1 MDPLNTKHYP
11 LYMSLAEQAAT
22 QSLSNVK
29 KVGAIVVLPSGMI
42 SLGWNGMPSGF
53 DNCCENPNLQKI
65 DEDTGELRPSTKP
78 EVIHAERNAIDK
90 FTREG
95 VSIRN
100 SVLFVTLSPCFECAK
115 AMLHLG
121 IKEVVY
127 KKHYKCTKGLM
138 LLIKAGILVTFYEAF
153 HAYSQQSNSM

>member
-1 MDPLNTKHYP
+1 MNPLNTKHYP
-11 LYMSLAEQAAT
+11 LYMLLAEQAAT

-121 IKEVVY
+121 IREVVY
-127 KKHYKCTKGLM
+127 KEPYKCTRGLM
-138 LLIKAGILVTFYEAF
+138 LLTRMRIKTTSFNDL
-153 HAYSQQSNSM
+153 